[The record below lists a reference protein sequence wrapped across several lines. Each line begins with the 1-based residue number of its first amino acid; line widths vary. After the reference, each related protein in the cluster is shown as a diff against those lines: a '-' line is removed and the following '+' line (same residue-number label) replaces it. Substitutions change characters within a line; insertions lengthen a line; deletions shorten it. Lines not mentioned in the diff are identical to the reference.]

1 MRKAEEVT
9 EAEIQDLLLDIG
21 LSPSVTGFQ
30 FITYAEQLILMDEKY
45 LHHVTKL
52 LYIDIAK
59 QFQTTPAAVE
69 RNIRHSITSAWLHG
83 SLKEINKL
91 FRNSINPEKG
101 VPTNSQFLARLY
113 FYFIN
118 NCPGKSA

>member
-1 MRKAEEVT
+1 MRKAKVT

-21 LSPSVTGFQ
+21 LSPAALGFQ

-52 LYIDIAK
+52 LYIDVAK
-59 QFQTTPAAVE
+59 KFQTTPAAVE
-69 RNIRHSITSAWLHG
+69 RNIRHCITTAWLHG
-83 SLKEINKL
+83 SLAEIHKL

-101 VPTNSQFLARLY
+101 VPTNTQFLARLY

-118 NCPGKSA
+118 NRPRKSA

>member
-1 MRKAEEVT
+1 MRKAKVT

-21 LSPSVTGFQ
+21 LSPAALGFQ
-30 FITYAEQLILMDEKY
+30 FITYAVQLILMDEKY

-52 LYIDIAK
+52 LYIDVAK
-59 QFQTTPAAVE
+59 KFQTTPAAVE
-69 RNIRHSITSAWLHG
+69 RNIRHCITTAWLHG
-83 SLKEINKL
+83 SLAEIHKL

-101 VPTNSQFLARLY
+101 VPTNTQFLARLY

-118 NCPGKSA
+118 NRPRKSA

>member
-9 EAEIQDLLLDIG
+9 EAEIQDLLLNIG
-21 LSPSVTGFQ
+21 LSPAVMGFQ

-45 LHHVTKL
+45 LHRVTTM

-59 QFQTTPAAVE
+59 KFQTTPAAVE
-69 RNIRHSITSAWLHG
+69 RNIRHSITTAWLHG
-83 SLKEINKL
+83 SLTEIHKL

-118 NCPGKSA
+118 NSPGKSA

>member
-1 MRKAEEVT
+1 MRKAKVT
-9 EAEIQDLLLDIG
+9 EAEIQDLLLNIG
-21 LSPSVTGFQ
+21 LSPATFGFQ
-30 FITYAEQLILMDEKY
+30 FITYAEQLILTDEKY
-45 LHHVTKL
+45 LHHVTTM

-59 QFQTTPAAVE
+59 KYNTTPAAVE

-83 SLKEINKL
+83 SLKEIHKL

-118 NCPGKSA
+118 NSPGKSA